1 MLECLL
7 KKTCCCVSVKAL
19 RECSLWRKEAPDL
32 KTQVLPAAVIP
43 KLSCKL
49 FNCRYYCAVSD
60 FFLYFLFFQQFTL
73 SKCIDAVMVLGNSHL
88 FMNRTNKLAVI
99 ASHTQERYRCFL
111 PVLKFNGGFSI
122 YIS

>member
-1 MLECLL
+1 MNAPYGERKLQILKPKFFQLQLL
-7 KKTCCCVSVKAL
+7 KSFLV
-19 RECSLWRKEAPDL
+19 
-32 KTQVLPAAVIP
+32 
-43 KLSCKL
+43 
-49 FNCRYYCAVSD
+49 NCLARCYCAVSD
-60 FFLYFLFFQQFTL
+60 FFFLFFFQQFTL

-111 PVLKFNGGFSI
+111 LVLKFNGGFSI